1 MGPFGQGGCRGER
14 EGGGRDTHEETRT
27 DGATDSNHLQVT
39 GLHLL
44 LEERIVMGDKLGGN
58 VTMSHETTVGR

>member
-1 MGPFGQGGCRGER
+1 MFGKKGWRGEN
-14 EGGGRDTHEETRT
+14 THEETRT

-44 LEERIVMGDKLGGN
+44 LEQRVVMGDKLEGN
-58 VTMSHETTVGR
+58 VTVSHETTVGR